1 SSLQRSLPMK
11 PDKLNRPDGSGPD
24 PCCFNRRGFWVKGI
38 VACKLEMPIQLSSVK
53 GPCKKA
59 VLLGGWGGYNT
70 WDLNK

>member
-1 SSLQRSLPMK
+1 MK

-38 VACKLEMPIQLSSVK
+38 VACKLKMPIQLSSVK

-59 VLLGGWGGYNT
+59 VLLGAGVVIIHGI
-70 WDLNK
+70 LINKKIKIG